1 MSCVCRNL
9 APFGVGAVV
18 SVITAVA
25 VAIPALGARYPR
37 AMNHRGTMVPVV
49 LGWALFAAIW
59 IGVLT
64 GATVAFLGS
73 DEHLFS
79 IAMPLALP
87 ILTLAGLYDDL
98 RSGQGRG
105 LLGHVRELLRRR
117 ITPGIVKLV
126 AAVIAA
132 IIVALAARASGVRL
146 AFGVVVMAGSANVWN
161 LLDVRPG
168 RCAKAFLVAAL
179 PLVIVSGDDTFRLI
193 GWTALAAMLALLPLD
208 LRERGMLGDAGS
220 NLLGFVV
227 GIGLFTSLST
237 PGLVV
242 AMAVILAIHVLSETV
257 TLSRVIRVV
266 PPLRWFDEVGRI
278 RGPEPATHERT
289 EPES

>member
-9 APFGVGAVV
+9 APLGVGAVV
-18 SVITAVA
+18 AVVTAVA
-25 VAIPALGARYPR
+25 VAIPALGVRFPR
-37 AMNHRGTMVPVV
+37 APNHRGTEVPVV
-49 LGWALFAAIW
+49 LGWALFVAIW
-59 IGVLT
+59 IGVLA

-73 DEHLFS
+73 DERLFS
-79 IAMPLALP
+79 VAMPLALP
-87 ILTLAGLYDDL
+87 LLTLAGLYDDL
-98 RSGQGRG
+98 RSGPGRG
-105 LLGHVRELLRRR
+105 LLGHVRELLRGR

-132 IIVALAARASGVRL
+132 IIVALAAGASGVRL
-146 AFGVVVMAGSANVWN
+146 ALGIVVMAGSANVWN

-179 PLVIVSGDDTFRLI
+179 PLAIVSGNDTFRLI
-193 GWTALAAMLALLPLD
+193 GWTALAATVALLPLD

-227 GIGLFTSLST
+227 GVGLFTSLST
-237 PGLVV
+237 PGLAV
-242 AMAVILAIHVLSETV
+242 AMAVVLAIHVLSEVV
-257 TLSRVIRVV
+257 TLSRLIRAV
-266 PPLRWFDEVGRI
+266 PPLRWADDVGRI
-278 RGPEPATHERT
+278 RGSEPATHDRA